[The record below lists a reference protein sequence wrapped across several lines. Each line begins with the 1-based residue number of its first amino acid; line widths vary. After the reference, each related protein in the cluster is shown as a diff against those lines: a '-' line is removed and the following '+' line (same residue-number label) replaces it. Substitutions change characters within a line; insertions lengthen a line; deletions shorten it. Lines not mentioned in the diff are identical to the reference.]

1 METHREM
8 TEDWLRQHKV
18 RYHSMHM
25 RATGDYR
32 KDEIVKLEMLK
43 HIRGGGYQVEFAV
56 DDRPTVV
63 KMWRANGVPCFVCD
77 DTEWIIA
84 KHATIEA
91 VRKDLMDRSNA
102 GFRKFVKD
110 EKNFDIRMSLE
121 KTYEETLENACALRA
136 AINALPAET
145 K

>member
-1 METHREM
+1 
-8 TEDWLRQHKV
+8 
-18 RYHSMHM
+18 
-25 RATGDYR
+25 
-32 KDEIVKLEMLK
+32 MLK